1 MPAIPVTDTIAID
14 SDELEERFVRSSG
27 AGGQNVN
34 KVSSACELRFDAYRS
49 PSLPDEVKERLY
61 RLAGS
66 RLTNDGVIVIFAQ
79 RFRDQPLNRQDAQER
94 LVELIR
100 KATERPKSRRKTRP
114 TKASKERRIEGKVKR
129 STVKAGRSR
138 PPLD

>member
-27 AGGQNVN
+27 SGGQNVN
-34 KVSSACELRFDAYRS
+34 KVSSACELRFDACRS

-79 RFRDQPLNRQDAQER
+79 RFRDQPLNRQDAQDR